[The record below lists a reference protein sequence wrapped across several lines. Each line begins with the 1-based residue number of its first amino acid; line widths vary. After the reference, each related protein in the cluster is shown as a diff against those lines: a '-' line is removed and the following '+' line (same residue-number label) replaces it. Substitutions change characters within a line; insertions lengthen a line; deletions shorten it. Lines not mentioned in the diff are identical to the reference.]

1 MRAVFDTNVI
11 ISGWIFHGPERQVLE
26 CAERHE
32 FELVVSDF
40 ILMETESAI
49 ARKFEWFRWQIEEAV
64 NELRMIATI
73 VNPPRSLSVIADDHP
88 DNRILEC
95 AVHASADY
103 LVTGDRKHLLP
114 VGELE
119 GVRIVRAPEFLRIL
133 ERH

>member
-1 MRAVFDTNVI
+1 MRVVLDTNVI
-11 ISGWIFHGPERQVLE
+11 ISGWVFHGPERRVLE
-26 CAERHE
+26 CAERNE
-32 FELVVSDF
+32 FELVVSEF
-40 ILMETESAI
+40 ILLETESAI
-49 ARKFEWFRWQIEEAV
+49 ARKFGWFRWQIEEAV

-73 VNPPRSLSVIADDHP
+73 VDPPRSLSVVADNHP

-95 AVHASADY
+95 AVDASADY

-133 ERH
+133 ERA